1 MQRPFYPPELDCEF
15 GLKERG
21 AFYGKKALGRKTG
34 LVIWRTEHWLK
45 VLSGRGGGEAGQ
57 DGESCPKLRD
67 ALSYVP
73 ICKTL
78 GPFFL
83 QNPATTDQ
91 MPFQGSC
98 LCLLDVTRA
107 ASF

>member
-45 VLSGRGGGEAGQ
+45 DFESKCRVAKVVVGQ
-57 DGESCPKLRD
+57 KL
-67 ALSYVP
+67 A
-73 ICKTL
+73 K
-78 GPFFL
+78 
-83 QNPATTDQ
+83 
-91 MPFQGSC
+91 M
-98 LCLLDVTRA
+98 
-107 ASF
+107 ASLPQT